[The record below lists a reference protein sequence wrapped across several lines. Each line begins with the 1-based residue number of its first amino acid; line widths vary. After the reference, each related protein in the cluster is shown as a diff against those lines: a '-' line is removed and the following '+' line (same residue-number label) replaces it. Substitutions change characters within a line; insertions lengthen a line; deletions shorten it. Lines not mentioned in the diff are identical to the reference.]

1 MVKMHI
7 VPTTERDL
15 MFFKPASGDLLEA
28 EAMGI
33 DPQFPPIA
41 DCVTLKMVG
50 CGLPLA
56 IGGNYGTQVW
66 FVTDEFVEGLSR
78 DGKVAFRK
86 AIVEY
91 RDKML
96 AENGAPLWN
105 RVFKGNTLHIKFLKS
120 IGAVF
125 HEDYEGDFQLF
136 TIGG

>member
-1 MVKMHI
+1 MAMYI

-15 MFFKPASGDLLEA
+15 LLFSPAKGDLLEA

-41 DCVTLKMVG
+41 DCVTLKLLG

-56 IGGNYGTQVW
+56 IGGNYGRQVW
-66 FVTDEFVEGLSR
+66 FVTDESVESLSR
-78 DGKVAFRK
+78 DGKREFRK
-86 AIVEY
+86 AIIKY

-105 RVFKGNTLHIKFLKS
+105 RVFKGNELHIKFLKS

-125 HEDYEGDFQLF
+125 REDYEGDFQLF